1 MKDNTFGD
9 TEIEFPVTVHFRI
22 ICHAEADVS
31 LRVKEAAQSLRLEEH
46 LQDGNTSGGGR
57 YRSYNLSLEVDSLER
72 MQKIDR
78 TFRAVDGVKM
88 VL

>member
-1 MKDNTFGD
+1 MKDTAFGD

-22 ICHAEADVS
+22 ICETGEEVS
-31 LRVKEAAQSLRLEEH
+31 HRVKDAAHSLELSGH
-46 LQDGNTSGGGR
+46 LQAGNTSGGGK
-57 YRSYNLSLEVDSLER
+57 YCSYQLSLEVDSLER

-78 TFRAVDGVKM
+78 TFRAVEGVKM